1 MMRTALAALT
11 FFAAAVTP
19 AFAERA
25 VIRGLDKVTGHARDY
40 TLTLGRATR
49 IGTLD
54 VIARACAKAAPEETP
69 EVRIYVEVFDNPP
82 AAGEAAGRACG
93 DFPRLAVCVL
103 AGAECCRASGVR
115 HLGGRLPRLV
125 AHVRDKQNSSFRG
138 IA

>member
-19 AFAERA
+19 ASAERA

-82 AAGEAAGRACG
+82 AAGEAAAERVEIFHGWLFASSPG
-93 DFPRLAVCVL
+93 LSAVEHPVYDIW
-103 AGAECCRASGVR
+103 AVDCRA
-115 HLGGRLPRLV
+115 
-125 AHVRDKQNSSFRG
+125 
-138 IA
+138 